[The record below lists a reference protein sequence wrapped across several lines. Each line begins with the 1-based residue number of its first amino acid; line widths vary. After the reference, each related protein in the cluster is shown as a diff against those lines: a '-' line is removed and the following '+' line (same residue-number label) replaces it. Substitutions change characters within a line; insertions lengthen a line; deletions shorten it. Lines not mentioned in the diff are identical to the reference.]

1 MTSDE
6 AIEAARPFVDSFMKR
21 RGFELR
27 GKEADV
33 LIGYVCEAVKPILL
47 SHEREQT
54 RLAHLDAIV
63 NRDTADRLEQE
74 LETAKADA
82 WDEGVEEAT
91 EHWTQTAY
99 NPNANGPV
107 DPPRNPYRD

>member
-1 MTSDE
+1 MSTPDE
-6 AIEAARPFVDSFMKR
+6 AIEAALPFVESFMNR
-21 RGFELR
+21 RGFELK

-74 LETAKADA
+74 LETAKVAAWEEGKDA
-82 WDEGVEEAT
+82 VWSYLSN
-91 EHWTQTAY
+91 Q
-99 NPNANGPV
+99 
-107 DPPRNPYRD
+107 DPRRERPTNPYRSE